1 MSPCATAARNSE
13 VVSVFPAALPA
24 SMDNTSMNPTVI
36 ETIHK
41 RGRPGDLPE
50 RALGLAQLG
59 SWGVDGDG
67 AGSGAMRTEARC
79 AW

>member
-13 VVSVFPAALPA
+13 VVSVFPCGLPP

-36 ETIHK
+36 KTIHK
-41 RGRPGDLPE
+41 VGV
-50 RALGLAQLG
+50 RAIFRSGLSGWLSWD